1 MEYLEQFWSNIA
13 QEPRYI
19 TYAGLVLNVIG
30 ISLIAFA
37 NLQRG
42 PLGSRFSGK
51 RAANGSGRQGPRPGQ
66 EPKSVVRRR
75 WILTTF
81 GVLFL
86 VAGIGLHIAASE
98 MQVSPS

>member
-1 MEYLEQFWSNIA
+1 MEFLEQFWSNIA

-19 TYAGLVLNVIG
+19 TYAGLVLNLFG

-75 WILTTF
+75 WILATS
-81 GVLFL
+81 GILFL
-86 VAGIGLHIAASE
+86 MAGIGLHITANE
-98 MQVSPS
+98 MQIPPS